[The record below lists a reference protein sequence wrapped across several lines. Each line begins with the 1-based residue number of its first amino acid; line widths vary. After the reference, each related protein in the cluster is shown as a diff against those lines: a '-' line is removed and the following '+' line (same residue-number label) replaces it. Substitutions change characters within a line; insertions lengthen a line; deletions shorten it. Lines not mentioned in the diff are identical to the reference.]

1 MTENPEYAVHCMFSY
16 RPRILIYK
24 AIFGTLSTC
33 HFMTFMNA
41 FKQRQTIK
49 KNCDRQEKKPVCFF
63 KKKTNGRHE
72 KNSRAQSAKGKAIKS
87 ISLLHN
93 LYYIII
99 DS

>member
-1 MTENPEYAVHCMFSY
+1 
-16 RPRILIYK
+16 
-24 AIFGTLSTC
+24 
-33 HFMTFMNA
+33 MTFMNA

-49 KNCDRQEKKPVCFF
+49 KTVTDKKKNPSVSL